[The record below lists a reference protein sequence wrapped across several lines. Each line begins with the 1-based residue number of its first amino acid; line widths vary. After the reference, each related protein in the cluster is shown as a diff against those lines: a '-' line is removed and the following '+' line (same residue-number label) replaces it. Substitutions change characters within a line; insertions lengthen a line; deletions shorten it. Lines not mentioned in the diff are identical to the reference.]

1 MMTPEQ
7 KSGLIKGL
15 IVLSVV
21 AAAVA
26 VYLFFFK
33 APKNPVELLEDVGKT
48 NVQIPT
54 TNPLENK
61 VPELNPVD
69 KFNPF
74 KYENP
79 LR

>member
-1 MMTPEQ
+1 
-7 KSGLIKGL
+7 LLAIAA
-15 IVLSVV
+15 VV
-21 AAAVA
+21 AI
-26 VYLFFFK
+26 YLLVRPEK
-33 APKNPVELLEDVGKT
+33 KNPVEVLEGLTSGIEV
-48 NVQIPT
+48 PA

-61 VPELNPVD
+61 VPELNPVE

>member
-1 MMTPEQ
+1 MEIRTIPGFI
-7 KSGLIKGL
+7 KALIIIL
-15 IVLSVV
+15 TIVTVGTI
-21 AAAVA
+21 
-26 VYLFFFK
+26 VYLISSSK
-33 APKNPVELLEDVGKT
+33 KNPVEILEGLTSGVE
-48 NVQIPT
+48 VPS

-61 VPELNPVD
+61 VPELNPVE

>member
-1 MMTPEQ
+1 MTPEQ
-7 KSGLIKGL
+7 KSNLIKGL
-15 IVLSVV
+15 AVLLAM

-26 VYLFFFK
+26 VYFLVK
-33 APKNPVELLEDVGKT
+33 PSSKNPVEVLEGLTSSIEV
-48 NVQIPT
+48 PA

-61 VPELNPVD
+61 IPELNPAE

>member
-1 MMTPEQ
+1 MS
-7 KSGLIKGL
+7 KNLIWIIAGLT
-15 IVLSVV
+15 VL

-26 VYLFFFK
+26 IYLLVFSDK
-33 APKNPVELLEDVGKT
+33 KNPVEVLEGLSSGVE
-48 NVQIPT
+48 VPS

-61 VPELNPVD
+61 VPELNPVE

>member
-1 MMTPEQ
+1 MTPEQ
-7 KSGLIKGL
+7 KSKLTKGL
-15 IVLSVV
+15 IVLLVI
-21 AAAVA
+21 AAGVA
-26 VYLFFFK
+26 VYLIIN
-33 APKNPVELLEDVGKT
+33 PSLKNPVELLEDLGKT
-48 NVQIPT
+48 GVEIPT

-61 VPELNPVD
+61 VPELNPVE

>member
-1 MMTPEQ
+1 MTPEQ
-7 KSGLIKGL
+7 KSGLVKGL
-15 IVLSVV
+15 IALIVI
-21 AAAVA
+21 AAAV
-26 VYLFFFK
+26 VIYLLV
-33 APKNPVELLEDVGKT
+33 APEKKNPVEVLDEVASIAIR
-48 NVQIPT
+48 VPA

-61 VPELNPVD
+61 IPELNPVE